1 MTGNANIIIYG
12 HYVAMEVGIVPATGG
27 HSNGSSGGGDGGGVF
42 AGGRADG
49 SSKREGRRKKLH
61 FRSA

>member
-27 HSNGSSGGGDGGGVF
+27 HSNGSNGGGVF

-61 FRSA
+61 VRSA

>member
-12 HYVAMEVGIVPATGG
+12 HYVAMEVGIVPATGE
-27 HSNGSSGGGDGGGVF
+27 HNNGSSGGGGGGVF